1 MESSQKKLIL
11 KDLNLIEEEN
21 NEELDFY
28 NLLSMRQKENE
39 FENHERIDTKKS
51 VEDILIESFNKID
64 KDNSGFI
71 DKQEFISFLKDHFN
85 NLTEDD
91 IISIFKEF
99 DGDIHDDKITF
110 KEFKMMYEM
119 L

>member
-39 FENHERIDTKKS
+39 LENHERIDTKKS
-51 VEDILIESFNKID
+51 V
-64 KDNSGFI
+64 
-71 DKQEFISFLKDHFN
+71 
-85 NLTEDD
+85 
-91 IISIFKEF
+91 
-99 DGDIHDDKITF
+99 
-110 KEFKMMYEM
+110 
-119 L
+119 

>member
-1 MESSQKKLIL
+1 LESSQKKLIL

-51 VEDILIESFNKID
+51 V
-64 KDNSGFI
+64 
-71 DKQEFISFLKDHFN
+71 
-85 NLTEDD
+85 
-91 IISIFKEF
+91 
-99 DGDIHDDKITF
+99 
-110 KEFKMMYEM
+110 
-119 L
+119 